1 MKKLYDRTLFAEL
14 LDKKHI
20 KRSDLA
26 KAIGLTPQAF
36 LNKVYG
42 CTAFRVEEAYKLCKE
57 LDIPLE
63 DMLKYFG

>member
-1 MKKLYDRTLFAEL
+1 MKVLYDRTLLVEL
-14 LDKKHI
+14 LDKRHVQ
-20 KRSDLA
+20 RADLA
-26 KAIGLTPQAF
+26 RAVGMNPPTF

-42 CTAFRVEEAYKLCKE
+42 YTAFKVNEAYKLCKE